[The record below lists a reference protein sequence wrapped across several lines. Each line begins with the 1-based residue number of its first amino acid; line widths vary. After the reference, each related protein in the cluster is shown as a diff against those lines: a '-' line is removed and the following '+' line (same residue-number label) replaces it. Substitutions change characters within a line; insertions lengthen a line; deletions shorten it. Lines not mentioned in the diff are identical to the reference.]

1 MSLPAAGKLP
11 RQHPLLGVTL
21 IALAATCFAT
31 MDSGSRYL
39 GGYLPVLLFFWARY
53 AFQAT
58 VMALWLG
65 LRGDSTAPP
74 GNVFDVSAPRGGQG
88 TRERPFVSLAAFSTS
103 HPRFQAI
110 RGALLAATSAMS
122 FYGVQH
128 MPVPEFT
135 AINMLTPLLVIVLA
149 GWWLHEKVS
158 PLRWALVGGGFAGA
172 LIVIRPGS
180 GVFGWAVLFPLA
192 GAFTY
197 ASFQVLTRR
206 LSGHE
211 SPYATHFYT
220 GLTGTLILTPFLLA
234 SPIPV
239 LDTLRAAPTWQIG
252 VMLSIGA
259 LGTVGHLLLIL
270 ALGMAPTATLMPFV
284 YLQIAVATVI
294 GWLVF
299 RQVPDAVA
307 FVGMGVIAACGAAGA
322 WLNVRSAPRP
332 TDPVVADTM
341 AD

>member
-1 MSLPAAGKLP
+1 MNASLPHP
-11 RQHPLLGVTL
+11 RPLLGVTL
-21 IALAATCFAT
+21 IALAASAFAT
-31 MDSGSRYL
+31 MDSTSRYL
-39 GGYLPVLLFFWARY
+39 GGFMPVLLFFWGRY
-53 AFQAT
+53 LFQAS
-58 VMALWLG
+58 VMAVWLS
-65 LRGDSTAPP
+65 LRGGPRAFAST
-74 GNVFDVSAPRGGQG
+74 
-88 TRERPFVSLAAFSTS
+88 
-103 HPRFQAI
+103 HPRFQVV

-149 GWWLHEKVS
+149 GWWLHERVS
-158 PLRWALVGGGFAGA
+158 PLRWALVAGGFAGA

-180 GVFGWAVLFPLA
+180 GIFGWAVLFPLA

-206 LSGHE
+206 LSGSE

-220 GLTGTLILTPFLLA
+220 GLTGTLILTPFLVW

-239 LDTLRAAPTWQIG
+239 WATLQAAPAWQLG
-252 VMLSIGA
+252 LMLAIGA
-259 LGTVGHLLLIL
+259 LGTVGHLFLIL

-284 YLQIAVATVI
+284 YLQIAVATVL
-294 GWLVF
+294 GWAIF
-299 RQVPDAVA
+299 RQVPDTLA

-322 WLNVRSAPRP
+322 WLNVRAASKPA
-332 TDPVVADTM
+332 DPVVVDTIAD
-341 AD
+341 

>member
-1 MSLPAAGKLP
+1 VSLPGLGRLP
-11 RQHPLLGVTL
+11 RQRPLLGVVL
-21 IALAATCFAT
+21 IALAASCFAT
-31 MDSGSRYL
+31 MDSASRHL
-39 GGYLPVLLFFWARY
+39 GAFVPVLLFFWVRY
-53 AFQAT
+53 AFQAS
-58 VMALWLG
+58 VMAVWLA
-65 LRGDSTAPP
+65 LRGGP
-74 GNVFDVSAPRGGQG
+74 
-88 TRERPFVSLAAFSTS
+88 AAFATA

-158 PLRWALVGGGFAGA
+158 PLRWALVAGGFAGA

-180 GVFGWAVLFPLA
+180 GAFGWAVLFPLA
-192 GAFTY
+192 GALTY

-211 SPYATHFYT
+211 SPYTTHFYT
-220 GLTGTLILTPFLLA
+220 GLTGTLILTPFLLGG
-234 SPIPV
+234 PIPV
-239 LDTLRAAPTWQIG
+239 AATLQAAPGWQIG
-252 VMLSIGA
+252 LMLAIGA
-259 LGTVGHLLLIL
+259 LGTTGHLLLIL

-294 GWLVF
+294 GWLAF
-299 RQVPDAVA
+299 QHVPDTMA

-322 WLNVRSAPRP
+322 WLNVRGPAKA
-332 TDPVVADTM
+332 TDPVVVDTM

>member
-1 MSLPAAGKLP
+1 MTALGLHPS
-11 RQHPLLGVTL
+11 RPLLGVTL
-21 IALAATCFAT
+21 IALAASCFAS
-31 MDSGSRYL
+31 MDSTSRYL
-39 GGYLPVLLFFWARY
+39 GGFMPVLIFFWARY

-58 VMALWLG
+58 VMGVWL
-65 LRGDSTAPP
+65 AW
-74 GNVFDVSAPRGGQG
+74 RGG
-88 TRERPFVSLAAFSTS
+88 RRAFTTT
-103 HPRFQAI
+103 HPRFQFV

-149 GWWLHEKVS
+149 GWWLHERVT
-158 PLRWALVGGGFAGA
+158 PVRWALVAGGFAGA

-180 GVFGWAVLFPLA
+180 GLFGWAVVFPLA

-206 LSGHE
+206 LSGTE
-211 SPYATHFYT
+211 SPYTTHFYT
-220 GLTGTLILTPFLLA
+220 GLAGTALLTPVLLA
-234 SPIPV
+234 SP
-239 LDTLRAAPTWQIG
+239 LDVAGILQAAPGWQLG
-252 VMLSIGA
+252 LMALIGA
-259 LGTVGHLLLIL
+259 LGTTGHLLLIL

-284 YLQIAVATVI
+284 YLQIAVATGL
-294 GWLVF
+294 GWLIF
-299 RQVPDAVA
+299 RQVPDFWA

-322 WLNVRSAPRP
+322 WLNMRGAAKPA
-332 TDPVVADTM
+332 DPVAADTM